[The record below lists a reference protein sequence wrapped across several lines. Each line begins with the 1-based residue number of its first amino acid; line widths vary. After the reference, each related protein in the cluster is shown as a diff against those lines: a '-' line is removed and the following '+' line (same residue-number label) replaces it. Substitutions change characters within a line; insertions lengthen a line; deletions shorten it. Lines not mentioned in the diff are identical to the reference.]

1 MVNTQPS
8 QSNPVDLTSHE
19 ESLLHLTNH
28 SVGEGTTRYHRGG
41 LVDQQININI
51 ILHCRKHN
59 CRLRIANR
67 QSITPHKLWLVVQR
81 WLQRHAFNK
90 QCIRW
95 FCFEIITSQI
105 WVVSAE
111 HRLHQAGSQRLIF
124 LQENSASQ
132 ELHTRGAINKLHN
145 EYNVW
150 CCLQ

>member
-8 QSNPVDLTSHE
+8 QSNPVDLTLHE

-51 ILHCRKHN
+51 ILHCRN
-59 CRLRIANR
+59 ITADFVSPTDN
-67 QSITPHKLWLVVQR
+67 QSLHTISDLLCKDNYNSMLS
-81 WLQRHAFNK
+81 
-90 QCIRW
+90 
-95 FCFEIITSQI
+95 TSNASDVLPRDHHFTI

-111 HRLHQAGSQRLIF
+111 HRLHQAGSQRLSS
-124 LQENSASQ
+124 LQETSASQ
-132 ELHTRGAINKLHN
+132 ELHTRGAINKLHS